1 MARGVV
7 DSFDDPQM
15 AAELLTLPTEPSALL
30 AEAPKLIGR
39 FATLGEIGRGSNGVV
54 YSAHDPVL
62 NREVAIKAIPLTTDS
77 YFRQQIEANFLNEAK
92 AAGGLNHPHIVTVF
106 DAGKTDTLAY
116 IAMERLHGRD
126 LHDVIASGE
135 RMAWRQ
141 IAQLMAR
148 VADAVHYA
156 HKRGLIHR
164 DIKPSNIFIGRDGKP
179 KVLDFG
185 VAVAMMG
192 GDDATHRRQLIGTP
206 NYMSPE
212 QAIGRRLDARSDV
225 FSIGTILYEL
235 LAGRRAFEGKDV
247 EDTLAQVVSDT
258 PTPIEQLQPD
268 APKELIAIANRSLNK
283 NVDDRYQGAGEMRNE
298 LAAFSGSRPGSQAR
312 GTVSRSAVGELT
324 SSLIE
329 RWTWTHSVLAVATCS
344 ALAVLAW
351 MLLVSATDDP
361 APDVQAAASQPSQRA
376 GTAAPRV
383 PNTSPAQNG
392 AAGAA
397 GAAGTA
403 GAARA
408 AAPTPPTAGG
418 ATAPG
423 TAGDAPSAASAPRQ
437 NGEPRGEVRRTRV
450 DTAAVKASAQAS
462 GFINLAIAPWGE
474 VFVDGV
480 SQGVS
485 PPLTRLTL
493 APGVHTIELRN
504 GAAAP
509 LSARV
514 EVRPGQTLS
523 LQHRF

>member
-1 MARGVV
+1 
-7 DSFDDPQM
+7 M

-135 RMAWRQ
+135 RLQWRA

-185 VAVAMMG
+185 VAVATMAG
-192 GDDATHRRQLIGTP
+192 SDATHRRQLIGTP

-225 FSIGTILYEL
+225 FSLGTILYEL

-247 EDTLAQVVSDT
+247 EDTLAQVVTET
-258 PTPIEQLQPD
+258 PAPIEELRPD
-268 APKELIAIANRSLNK
+268 APKELIAIANRSLAK
-283 NVDDRYQGAGEMRNE
+283 NVDERYQTAGEMRND
-298 LAAFSGSRPGSQAR
+298 LAAFTGSRPGSTR
-312 GTVSRSAVGELT
+312 RHNVTRSPVAELAGG
-324 SSLIE
+324 LLE
-329 RWTWTHSVLAVATCS
+329 RWTWTHSALAAATCI
-344 ALAVLAW
+344 ALMVLAW
-351 MLLVSATDDP
+351 MLVFPGGTDMQAERRGTDAPPAAT
-361 APDVQAAASQPSQRA
+361 
-376 GTAAPRV
+376 
-383 PNTSPAQNG
+383 
-392 AAGAA
+392 
-397 GAAGTA
+397 
-403 GAARA
+403 A
-408 AAPTPPTAGG
+408 AAPAGG
-418 ATAPG
+418 NPNGATSAGTTVPAPANGQASAPGAATPAPG
-423 TAGDAPSAASAPRQ
+423 TASPAAGNGGDAAAQPAPAPRA
-437 NGEPRGEVRRTRV
+437 PSEVRRTRV
-450 DTAAVKASAQAS
+450 DTAAVKAAAQAS

-474 VFVDGV
+474 VIVDGV

-493 APGVHTIELRN
+493 SPGVHVIELRN
-504 GAAAP
+504 GAAPP